1 MDMLGHEYVAEDV
14 ELVALTKLFE
24 DIEEC
29 GTRMVVVEIWQST
42 VAAESDEVEMALSL
56 ITLETAR
63 HRRMVLKF
71 GLCGK
76 GEGIVGFLTG

>member
-1 MDMLGHEYVAEDV
+1 MDMLGHEYVAKDV
-14 ELVALTKLFE
+14 ELMALTELFE

-29 GTRMVVVEIWQST
+29 DARMVVVEIWQST

-76 GEGIVGFLTG
+76 DEGIGSSLTG